1 MYYFL
6 SVTPNYPNSYWLEYY
21 RASSIE
27 SVVFLEN
34 KKISEPTD
42 TLIFNINK
50 NINIER
56 FRNTII

>member
-27 SVVFLEN
+27 SVVFLREQ
-34 KKISEPTD
+34 KKYQSQRILLFSILTK
-42 TLIFNINK
+42 I
-50 NINIER
+50 
-56 FRNTII
+56 

>member
-27 SVVFLEN
+27 SVVFREQ
-34 KKISEPTD
+34 
-42 TLIFNINK
+42 K
-50 NINIER
+50 NIRANGYSY
-56 FRNTII
+56 FQY

>member
-27 SVVFLEN
+27 SVVFFREQ
-34 KKISEPTD
+34 
-42 TLIFNINK
+42 K
-50 NINIER
+50 NIRANGYSY
-56 FRNTII
+56 FQY